1 MSHLDNGFRSL
12 NLKRFPET
20 DDVNPLQAWEAADE
34 YLLQQLDDTEISGPV
49 LILNDAFG
57 ALGCALAEHTPYS
70 IGDSYLSEL
79 ATRENLRH
87 NDIDESSVKF
97 LDSTADYPQAP
108 GVVLI
113 KVPKTMALLEQQL
126 RALRNVVTPQTRII
140 AGAKA
145 RDIHTSTLELFEKVL
160 GPTTTLAW
168 KKARLINCTFSA
180 PELADAPETLSWT
193 LEGTDWT
200 IHNHANVFSRTGLDI
215 GARFFIENLPDN
227 LEGEIVDLGC
237 GNGVIGLTLLAKNPE
252 ASVVFSDESPMAV
265 ASSRLNVETN
275 MPDALDRCEF
285 MINNALSG
293 VEPFRFNA
301 VFCNPPF
308 HQKHALTDN
317 VAWEM
322 FHHARRCL
330 KINGE
335 LYIVANRH
343 LDYFHKLKKIFGNCT
358 TIATNN
364 KFVVLKA
371 VKLGRRPGE
380 RCVTQRLKASVVPC
394 AMARRASSSIATSHP
409 PIRCTVFPASRSGST
424 RSRFGS

>member
-1 MSHLDNGFRSL
+1 MSHVDDGFRSL
-12 NLKRFPET
+12 TLKRFPQT
-20 DDVNPLQAWEAADE
+20 DDVNPLLAWEAADE
-34 YLLQQLDDTEISGPV
+34 YLLQQLDETEIRGPV
-49 LILNDAFG
+49 LILNDTFG
-57 ALGCALAEHTPYS
+57 ALSCALAEHSPYS

-79 ATRENLRH
+79 GTRENLRH
-87 NDIDESSVKF
+87 NGIAESSVTF
-97 LDSTADYPQAP
+97 LYSTADYPQAP

-113 KVPKTMALLEQQL
+113 KVPKTLALLEQQL
-126 RALRNVVTPQTRII
+126 RALRKVVTAQTRII

-160 GPTTTLAW
+160 GPTTTTLAW
-168 KKARLINCTFSA
+168 KKARLINCTFSH
-180 PELADAPETLSWT
+180 PQLADAPQTLSWK
-193 LEGTDWT
+193 LEDTGWT

-215 GARFFIENLPDN
+215 GARFFMQHLPGNLD
-227 LEGEIVDLGC
+227 GEIVDLGC
-237 GNGVIGLTLLAKNPE
+237 GNGVIGLSLLAKNPQ
-252 ASVVFSDESPMAV
+252 AKVVFVDESPMAV
-265 ASSRLNVETN
+265 DSSRLNVETN
-275 MPDALDRCEF
+275 LPEAFERCEF

-317 VAWEM
+317 IAWEM

-343 LDYFHKLKKIFGNCT
+343 LDYFHKLKKIFGNCA

-364 KFVVLKA
+364 KFVILKA
-371 VKLGRRPGE
+371 VKKGRR
-380 RCVTQRLKASVVPC
+380 R
-394 AMARRASSSIATSHP
+394 
-409 PIRCTVFPASRSGST
+409 
-424 RSRFGS
+424 

>member
-1 MSHLDNGFRSL
+1 MSHVDDGFRSL
-12 NLKRFPET
+12 TLKRFPQT
-20 DDVNPLQAWEAADE
+20 DDVNPLLAWEAADE
-34 YLLQQLDDTEISGPV
+34 YLLQQLDETEIRGPV
-49 LILNDAFG
+49 LILNDTFG
-57 ALGCALAEHTPYS
+57 ALSCALAEHSPYS

-79 ATRENLRH
+79 GTRENLRH
-87 NDIDESSVKF
+87 NGIAESSVTF

-113 KVPKTMALLEQQL
+113 KVPKTLALLEQQL
-126 RALRNVVTPQTRII
+126 RALRKVVTAQTRII

-160 GPTTTLAW
+160 GPTTTTLAW
-168 KKARLINCTFSA
+168 KKARLINCTFSH
-180 PELADAPETLSWT
+180 PQLADAPQTLSWK
-193 LEGTDWT
+193 LEDTGWT

-215 GARFFIENLPDN
+215 GARFFMQHLPENLD
-227 LEGEIVDLGC
+227 EEIVDLGC
-237 GNGVIGLTLLAKNPE
+237 GNGVIGLSLLAKNPQ
-252 ASVVFSDESPMAV
+252 AKVVFVDESPMAV
-265 ASSRLNVETN
+265 DSSRLNVETN
-275 MPDALDRCEF
+275 LPEAFERCEF

-317 VAWEM
+317 IAWEM

-343 LDYFHKLKKIFGNCT
+343 LDYFHKLKKIFGNCA

-364 KFVVLKA
+364 KFVILKA
-371 VKLGRRPGE
+371 VKQGRR
-380 RCVTQRLKASVVPC
+380 R
-394 AMARRASSSIATSHP
+394 
-409 PIRCTVFPASRSGST
+409 
-424 RSRFGS
+424 

>member
-1 MSHLDNGFRSL
+1 MSHVDDGFRSL
-12 NLKRFPET
+12 TLKRFPQT
-20 DDVNPLQAWEAADE
+20 DDVNPLLAWEAADE
-34 YLLQQLDDTEISGPV
+34 YLLQQLDETEIRGPV
-49 LILNDAFG
+49 LILNDTFG
-57 ALGCALAEHTPYS
+57 ALSCALAEHSPYS

-79 ATRENLRH
+79 GTRENLRH
-87 NDIDESSVKF
+87 NGIAESSVTF

-113 KVPKTMALLEQQL
+113 KVPKTLALLEQQL
-126 RALRNVVTPQTRII
+126 RALRKVVTAQTRII

-160 GPTTTLAW
+160 GPTTTTLAW
-168 KKARLINCTFSA
+168 KKARLINCTFSH
-180 PELADAPETLSWT
+180 PQLADAPQTLSWK
-193 LEGTDWT
+193 LEDTGRT

-215 GARFFIENLPDN
+215 GARFFMQHLPGNLD
-227 LEGEIVDLGC
+227 GEIVDLGC
-237 GNGVIGLTLLAKNPE
+237 GNGVIGLSLLAKNPQ
-252 ASVVFSDESPMAV
+252 AKVVFVDESPMAV
-265 ASSRLNVETN
+265 DSSRLNVETN
-275 MPDALDRCEF
+275 LPEAFERCEF

-317 VAWEM
+317 IAWEM

-343 LDYFHKLKKIFGNCT
+343 LDYFHKLKKIFGNCA

-364 KFVVLKA
+364 KFVILKA
-371 VKLGRRPGE
+371 VKKGRR
-380 RCVTQRLKASVVPC
+380 R
-394 AMARRASSSIATSHP
+394 
-409 PIRCTVFPASRSGST
+409 
-424 RSRFGS
+424 

>member
-1 MSHLDNGFRSL
+1 MSHVDDGFRSL
-12 NLKRFPET
+12 TLKRFPQT
-20 DDVNPLQAWEAADE
+20 DDVNPLLAWEAADE
-34 YLLQQLDDTEISGPV
+34 YLLQQLDETEIRGPV
-49 LILNDAFG
+49 LILNDTFG
-57 ALGCALAEHTPYS
+57 ALSCALAEHSPYS

-79 ATRENLRH
+79 GTRENLRH
-87 NDIDESSVKF
+87 NGIAESSVTF

-113 KVPKTMALLEQQL
+113 KVPKTLALLEQQL
-126 RALRNVVTPQTRII
+126 RALRKVVTAQTRII

-160 GPTTTLAW
+160 GPTTTTLAW
-168 KKARLINCTFSA
+168 KKARLINCTFSH
-180 PELADAPETLSWT
+180 PQLADAPQTLSWK
-193 LEGTDWT
+193 LEDTGWT

-215 GARFFIENLPDN
+215 GARFFMQHLPENLD
-227 LEGEIVDLGC
+227 GEIVDLGC
-237 GNGVIGLTLLAKNPE
+237 GNGVIGLSLLAKNPQ
-252 ASVVFSDESPMAV
+252 ANVVFVDESPMAV
-265 ASSRLNVETN
+265 DSSRLNVETN
-275 MPDALDRCEF
+275 LPEAFERCEF
-285 MINNALSG
+285 MINNAHSG

-317 VAWEM
+317 IAWEM

-343 LDYFHKLKKIFGNCT
+343 LDYFHKLKKIFGNCA

-364 KFVVLKA
+364 KFVILKA
-371 VKLGRRPGE
+371 VKQGRR
-380 RCVTQRLKASVVPC
+380 R
-394 AMARRASSSIATSHP
+394 
-409 PIRCTVFPASRSGST
+409 
-424 RSRFGS
+424 

>member
-1 MSHLDNGFRSL
+1 MSHVDDGFRSL
-12 NLKRFPET
+12 TLKRFPQT
-20 DDVNPLQAWEAADE
+20 DDVNPLLAWEAADE
-34 YLLQQLDDTEISGPV
+34 YLLQQLDETEIRGPV
-49 LILNDAFG
+49 LILNDTFG
-57 ALGCALAEHTPYS
+57 ALSCALAEHSPYS

-79 ATRENLRH
+79 GTRENLRH
-87 NDIDESSVKF
+87 NGISESSVTF

-113 KVPKTMALLEQQL
+113 KVPKTLALLEQQL
-126 RALRNVVTPQTRII
+126 RALRKVVTAQTRII

-145 RDIHTSTLELFEKVL
+145 RDIHTSMLELFEKVL
-160 GPTTTLAW
+160 GPTTTTLAW
-168 KKARLINCTFSA
+168 KKARLINCTFSH
-180 PELADAPETLSWT
+180 PQLADAPQTLSWK
-193 LEGTDWT
+193 LEDTGWT

-215 GARFFIENLPDN
+215 GARFFMQHLPENLD
-227 LEGEIVDLGC
+227 GEIVDLGC
-237 GNGVIGLTLLAKNPE
+237 GNGVIGLSLLAKNPQ
-252 ASVVFSDESPMAV
+252 ANVVFVDESPMAV
-265 ASSRLNVETN
+265 DSSRLNVETN
-275 MPDALDRCEF
+275 LPEAFERCEF

-317 VAWEM
+317 IAWEM

-343 LDYFHKLKKIFGNCT
+343 LDYFHKLKKIFGNCA

-364 KFVVLKA
+364 KFVILKA
-371 VKLGRRPGE
+371 VKQGRR
-380 RCVTQRLKASVVPC
+380 R
-394 AMARRASSSIATSHP
+394 
-409 PIRCTVFPASRSGST
+409 
-424 RSRFGS
+424 

>member
-1 MSHLDNGFRSL
+1 MSHVDDGFRSL
-12 NLKRFPET
+12 TLKRFPQT
-20 DDVNPLQAWEAADE
+20 DDVNPLLAWEAADE
-34 YLLQQLDDTEISGPV
+34 YLLQQLDETEIRGPV
-49 LILNDAFG
+49 LILNDTFG
-57 ALGCALAEHTPYS
+57 ALSCALAEHSPYS

-79 ATRENLRH
+79 GTRENLRH
-87 NDIDESSVKF
+87 NGIAESSVTF
-97 LDSTADYPQAP
+97 LDSTADYTQAP

-113 KVPKTMALLEQQL
+113 KVPKTLALLEQQL
-126 RALRNVVTPQTRII
+126 RALRKVVTAQTRII

-160 GPTTTLAW
+160 GPTTTTLAW
-168 KKARLINCTFSA
+168 KKARLINCTFSH
-180 PELADAPETLSWT
+180 PQLADAPQTLSWK
-193 LEGTDWT
+193 LEDTGWT

-215 GARFFIENLPDN
+215 GARFFMQHLPENLD
-227 LEGEIVDLGC
+227 GEIVDLGC
-237 GNGVIGLTLLAKNPE
+237 GNGVIGLSLLAKNPQ
-252 ASVVFSDESPMAV
+252 ANVVFVDESPMAV
-265 ASSRLNVETN
+265 DSSRLNVETN
-275 MPDALDRCEF
+275 LPEAFERCEF

-317 VAWEM
+317 IAWEM

-343 LDYFHKLKKIFGNCT
+343 LDYFHKLKKIFGNCA

-364 KFVVLKA
+364 KFVILKA
-371 VKLGRRPGE
+371 VKQGRR
-380 RCVTQRLKASVVPC
+380 R
-394 AMARRASSSIATSHP
+394 
-409 PIRCTVFPASRSGST
+409 
-424 RSRFGS
+424 

>member
-1 MSHLDNGFRSL
+1 MSHVDDGFRSL
-12 NLKRFPET
+12 TLKRFPQT
-20 DDVNPLQAWEAADE
+20 DDVNPLLAWEAADE
-34 YLLQQLDDTEISGPV
+34 YLLQQLDETEIRGPV
-49 LILNDAFG
+49 LILNDTFG
-57 ALGCALAEHTPYS
+57 ALSCALAEHSPYS

-79 ATRENLRH
+79 GTRENLRH
-87 NDIDESSVKF
+87 NGIAESSVTF

-113 KVPKTMALLEQQL
+113 KVPKTLALLEQQL
-126 RALRNVVTPQTRII
+126 RALRKVVTAQTRII

-160 GPTTTLAW
+160 GPTTTALAW
-168 KKARLINCTFSA
+168 KKARLINCTFSH
-180 PELADAPETLSWT
+180 PQLADAPQTLSWK
-193 LEGTDWT
+193 LEDTGWT

-215 GARFFIENLPDN
+215 GARFFMQHLPENLD
-227 LEGEIVDLGC
+227 GEIVDLGC
-237 GNGVIGLTLLAKNPE
+237 GNGVIGLSLLAKNPQ
-252 ASVVFSDESPMAV
+252 ANVVFVDESPMAV
-265 ASSRLNVETN
+265 DSSRLNVEAN
-275 MPDALDRCEF
+275 LPEAFERCEF

-317 VAWEM
+317 IAWEM

-343 LDYFHKLKKIFGNCT
+343 LDYFHKLKKIFGNCA

-364 KFVVLKA
+364 KFVILKA
-371 VKLGRRPGE
+371 VKQGRR
-380 RCVTQRLKASVVPC
+380 R
-394 AMARRASSSIATSHP
+394 
-409 PIRCTVFPASRSGST
+409 
-424 RSRFGS
+424 